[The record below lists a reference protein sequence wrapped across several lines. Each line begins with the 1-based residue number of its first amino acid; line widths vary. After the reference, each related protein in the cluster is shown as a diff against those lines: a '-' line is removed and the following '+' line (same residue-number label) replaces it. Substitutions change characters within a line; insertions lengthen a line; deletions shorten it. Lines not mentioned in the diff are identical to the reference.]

1 MSKFH
6 NKKTIVDGI
15 LFDSQMESHYYLYL
29 KELKEQGVV
38 VDFKLQPVFI
48 LQEGFSKDGKRI
60 QPIKYIADFEVT
72 YNDGHV
78 EIIDVKG
85 KITEAFR
92 IKRKIFLY
100 KYRDVDFKCVREK
113 GRKPNKYWEVIL

>member
-48 LQEGFSKDGKRI
+48 LQEGFSKDGKKI
-60 QPIKYIADFEVT
+60 QPIKYIADFKVT

-92 IKRKIFLY
+92 IKRKILLY

>member
-92 IKRKIFLY
+92 IKRKILLY
-100 KYRDVDFKCVREK
+100 KYRNVDFKCIREK

>member
-1 MSKFH
+1 
-6 NKKTIVDGI
+6 
-15 LFDSQMESHYYLYL
+15 MESYYYLYL

-92 IKRKIFLY
+92 IKRKILLY

>member
-38 VDFKLQPVFI
+38 VDFKLQPIFI

-92 IKRKIFLY
+92 IKRKILLY

>member
-6 NKKTIVDGI
+6 NKKTIVEGI

-92 IKRKIFLY
+92 IKRKILLY

>member
-6 NKKTIVDGI
+6 NKKTIVDDI

-92 IKRKIFLY
+92 IKRKILLY
-100 KYRDVDFKCVREK
+100 KYRDIDFKCVREK

>member
-92 IKRKIFLY
+92 IKRKILLY
-100 KYRDVDFKCVREK
+100 KYRDIDFKCVREK

>member
-48 LQEGFSKDGKRI
+48 LQEGFSKDGKKI
-60 QPIKYIADFEVT
+60 QSIEYIADFEVT

-92 IKRKIFLY
+92 IKRKILLY
-100 KYRDVDFKCVREK
+100 KYRDIDFKCVREK

>member
-38 VDFKLQPVFI
+38 MDFKLQPVFI

-92 IKRKIFLY
+92 IKRKILLY

>member
-6 NKKTIVDGI
+6 NEKTIVDGI

-92 IKRKIFLY
+92 IKRKILLY
-100 KYRDVDFKCVREK
+100 KYRNVDFKCVREK

>member
-15 LFDSQMESHYYLYL
+15 LFDSQMESYYYLYL

-92 IKRKIFLY
+92 IKRKILLY

>member
-6 NKKTIVDGI
+6 NKKTIVDDI

-92 IKRKIFLY
+92 IKRKILLY
-100 KYRDVDFKCVREK
+100 KYRNVDFKCVREK

>member
-6 NKKTIVDGI
+6 NKKTIIDDI

-48 LQEGFSKDGKRI
+48 LQEGFYKDGKKIRPI
-60 QPIKYIADFEVT
+60 QYIADFEVT

-78 EIIDVKG
+78 EVIDVKG
-85 KITEAFR
+85 KLTDTFL
-92 IKRKIFLY
+92 IKRKMLLY
-100 KYRDVDFKCVREK
+100 KYRDIDFKCVKEK

>member
-38 VDFKLQPVFI
+38 ADFKLQPVFI

-92 IKRKIFLY
+92 IKRKILLY

-113 GRKPNKYWEVIL
+113 GRKPNKDWEVIL

>member
-6 NKKTIVDGI
+6 NKKTIVDGV

-48 LQEGFSKDGKRI
+48 LQEGFYKDGKKI

-85 KITEAFR
+85 KITEAFK
-92 IKRKIFLY
+92 IKRKILLY
-100 KYRDVDFKCVREK
+100 KYRDVDFKCIREK
-113 GRKPNKYWEVIL
+113 GRKPNKYWEIIL

>member
-6 NKKTIVDGI
+6 NKKTIVDGV

-38 VDFKLQPVFI
+38 MDFKLQPVFI
-48 LQEGFSKDGKRI
+48 LQEGFSKDGKKI
-60 QPIKYIADFEVT
+60 QSIEYIADFEVT

-92 IKRKIFLY
+92 IKRKILLY
-100 KYRDVDFKCVREK
+100 KYRNIDFKCVREK
-113 GRKPNKYWEVIL
+113 GRNPNKYWEVIL

>member
-92 IKRKIFLY
+92 IKRKILLY
-100 KYRDVDFKCVREK
+100 KYRNIDFKCVREK

>member
-6 NKKTIVDGI
+6 NKKTIIDGI

-48 LQEGFSKDGKRI
+48 LQEGFYKDGKKIRPI
-60 QPIKYIADFEVT
+60 QYIADFEVT

-85 KITEAFR
+85 KLTDTFL
-92 IKRKIFLY
+92 IKRKMLLY
-100 KYRDVDFKCVREK
+100 KYRDIDFKCVKEK

>member
-48 LQEGFSKDGKRI
+48 LQEGFCKDGKRI
-60 QPIKYIADFEVT
+60 QSIKYIADFEVT

-92 IKRKIFLY
+92 IKRKILLY

>member
-92 IKRKIFLY
+92 IKRKILLY
-100 KYRDVDFKCVREK
+100 KYRDVDFKCIREK

>member
-48 LQEGFSKDGKRI
+48 LQEGFSKDGKKI
-60 QPIKYIADFEVT
+60 QPIEYIADFEVT

-92 IKRKIFLY
+92 IKRKILLY
-100 KYRDVDFKCVREK
+100 KYRNVNFKCVREK
-113 GRKPNKYWEVIL
+113 GREPNKYWEVIL

>member
-92 IKRKIFLY
+92 IKRKILLY
-100 KYRDVDFKCVREK
+100 KYRNVDFKCVREK

>member
-6 NKKTIVDGI
+6 NKKTIVDDI

-48 LQEGFSKDGKRI
+48 LQEGFSKDGKKI
-60 QPIKYIADFEVT
+60 QSIEYIADFEVT

-92 IKRKIFLY
+92 IKRKILLY
-100 KYRDVDFKCVREK
+100 KYRNVDFKCVREK

>member
-85 KITEAFR
+85 KITEAFK
-92 IKRKIFLY
+92 IKRNILLY
-100 KYRDVDFKCVREK
+100 KYRDVDFKCIREK
-113 GRKPNKYWEVIL
+113 GRKPNKYWEIIL

>member
-29 KELKEQGVV
+29 KELKEQSVV

-92 IKRKIFLY
+92 IKRKILLY
-100 KYRDVDFKCVREK
+100 KYRNVDFKCVREK

>member
-92 IKRKIFLY
+92 IKRKILLY

>member
-48 LQEGFSKDGKRI
+48 LQEGFNKDGKKI

-100 KYRDVDFKCVREK
+100 KYRNVDFKCVREK

>member
-6 NKKTIVDGI
+6 NKKTIVDDI

-92 IKRKIFLY
+92 IKRKILLY

>member
-48 LQEGFSKDGKRI
+48 LQEGFSKDGKKI
-60 QPIKYIADFEVT
+60 QSIEYIADFEVT

-92 IKRKIFLY
+92 IKRKILLY
-100 KYRDVDFKCVREK
+100 KYRNIDFKCVREK
-113 GRKPNKYWEVIL
+113 GREPNKYWEVIL

>member
-29 KELKEQGVV
+29 KELKERGVV

-92 IKRKIFLY
+92 IKRKILLY